1 MRFILSLV
9 FASLLT
15 HAAPLD
21 DAFQRLYN
29 FDFAGANRIV
39 DTYAAQNP
47 ADPMVYSVRAS
58 SLLFQE
64 LDRMH
69 ILEAEFFGSDKRVLE
84 KRPQRP
90 DPEIRKRFFAAVNEA
105 QERAK
110 TRLATAPNDVNALFA
125 IAMSTGLTGDY
136 NGLVEKHQWASLTY
150 VKQST
155 DYAGRVLRI
164 DPNFTDAYL
173 TVGLTE
179 YLVGSLPFFLR
190 WFVHIDGVDP
200 SKQAGEQKL
209 ERVAQ
214 SGRYLKPFAK
224 ILLAVYYLREK
235 QPARSADFLREL
247 TRDFPENPL
256 FRRELAKLQ
265 TH

>member
-1 MRFILSLV
+1 MRLILSVVL
-9 FASLLT
+9 ASVLG

-29 FDFAGANRIV
+29 FDFAGANKIV
-39 DTYAAQNP
+39 DAYAEQNP
-47 ADPMVYSVRAS
+47 ADPMAYSVRAS
-58 SLLFQE
+58 SLVFQE

-69 ILEAEFFGSDKRVLE
+69 ILEADFFGNDKRVLD
-84 KRPQRP
+84 KRPQKP
-90 DPEIRKRFFAAVNEA
+90 DPEIRRRFFAAVNESL
-105 QERAK
+105 ERAK
-110 TRLATAPNDVNALFA
+110 TRLAIAPNDVNALFA
-125 IAMSTGLTGDY
+125 VAMANGLTADY
-136 NGLVEKHQWASLTY
+136 LGLIEKHQWNSLTY

-164 DPNFTDAYL
+164 DPKFADAYL

-190 WFVHIDGVDP
+190 WFIHIDGVDP
-200 SKQAGEQKL
+200 SKEAGAKKL
-209 ERVAQ
+209 EGVAQ

-247 TRDFPENPL
+247 SRDFPENPL